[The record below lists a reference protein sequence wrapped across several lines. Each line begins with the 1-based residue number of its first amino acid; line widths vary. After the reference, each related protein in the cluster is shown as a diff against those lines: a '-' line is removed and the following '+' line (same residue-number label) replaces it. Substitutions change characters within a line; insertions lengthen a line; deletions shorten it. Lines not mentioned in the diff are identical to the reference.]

1 MSLTRVRFN
10 LAAQQSLSSLIE
22 INQTITTRL
31 LRLSTGRRIN
41 SVSDDPASFSIART
55 LEARRRGLEQA
66 LTNVG
71 TAQNVLSIAEG
82 GYLAIG
88 DLLQTIR
95 EKALQAADDTF
106 TTAERDAIQDQID
119 SLVAEVDDIVDEAT
133 FLETKLID
141 GSFTS
146 KVIQTGASAGDTLTI
161 SLLAADSA
169 ALSITALSVSDADAA
184 SAAIATVDSAITTLN
199 TRAQD
204 AGEFLIRL
212 QSKEDQLSVNIT
224 NTEAAR
230 SRIEDADFAKEQ
242 LELIQAQ
249 IIQQTA
255 FAALSQANLSPQLVL
270 SLF

>member
-10 LAAQQSLSSLIE
+10 LAAQQSLFSLLAV
-22 INQTITTRL
+22 NQEVTNRL

-41 SVSDDPASFSIART
+41 SVGDDPAGFSVART

-88 DLLQTIR
+88 DLLQSIR
-95 EKALQAADDTF
+95 EKALQGADDTF
-106 TTAERDAIQDQID
+106 TTTERDAIQDQID
-119 SLVAEVDDIVDEAT
+119 SLVAEVDDIVDDTT
-133 FLETKLID
+133 FQETKLID

-146 KVIQTGASAGDTLTI
+146 KVIQTGASAGDTLVI
-161 SLLAADSA
+161 SLLDADSA
-169 ALSITALSVSDADAA
+169 ALTITALSVSDATAA
-184 SAAIATVDSAITTLN
+184 SAAVATVDTAITTLN

-212 QSKEDQLSVNIT
+212 QSREDQLSVTIT
-224 NTEAAR
+224 QTEAAR

-242 LELIQAQ
+242 LELIKAQ

-255 FAALSQANLSPQLVL
+255 IAALAQANISPQLIL
-270 SLF
+270 ALF